1 MSIAKR
7 LYLLMAASL
16 ASVLIV
22 AAAGLIQ
29 IHKVFDAAN
38 YGNQNT
44 VPSLADLNDAMNNSA
59 LARLR
64 VWQFIGIDDQTTR
77 DKIVAK
83 LADNDKAVEDA
94 LNHYEKENLSDDTD
108 RKLLADIRKSYAD
121 FSDLRKKTVG
131 LAKEGKL
138 DEARDYILANQAIP
152 EKMAAAFKASY
163 DYNVKLGKDG
173 ADSARASV
181 SSATSIAIAVSV
193 VAIALII
200 LMGISLIRKIVS
212 SLEYA
217 VDIAETVAKGD
228 LTRNIDVS
236 SNDEV
241 GQLLS
246 SLNTMNS
253 SLATLVS
260 SVRVSTDSINAAST
274 EIATGNMDLSSR
286 TESQA
291 SSLEE
296 TASSLEELTSTVKQN
311 ADNARQANQ
320 LASNASETARKGGT
334 VVGEVVET
342 MNEINDS
349 ARKIVDI
356 IGVIDGIAFQTNIL
370 ALNAAVEAARAGE
383 QGRGFAVVAAEVRS
397 LAQRSATAAKEIK
410 VLIDDS
416 VGKVQRGTELVSQAG
431 STIQE
436 VVQSVQHVSDVVS
449 EISAA
454 SQEQTAGIDQ
464 INVAVTQMDETT
476 QQNAAL
482 VEQAAAAASALQD
495 QAHALSVIV
504 DGFKVSQQSG
514 NAAAGFSAGGSRP
527 AVAQAAPAP
536 AARKPAARPALK
548 AVPAPRAPAPA
559 RAKPKDDDAGDW
571 EEF

>member
-16 ASVLIV
+16 ASLLIV
-22 AAAGLIQ
+22 TAAGIIQ
-29 IHKVFDAAN
+29 INKVFSAAN
-38 YGNQNT
+38 YGNVNT
-44 VPSLADLNDAMNNSA
+44 IPSLIDLNDAMNNSA
-59 LARLR
+59 LTRLR
-64 VWQFIGIDDQTTR
+64 VWQFMAVDDAATR
-77 DKIVAK
+77 DKIIAMM
-83 LADNDKAVEDA
+83 AENDKAVDNA
-94 LNHYEKENLSDDTD
+94 ISHYEKENLSDDTD
-108 RKLLADIRKSYAD
+108 KQLIADIRKTYAD
-121 FSDLRKKTVG
+121 FSELRKKTVA

-138 DEARDYILANQAIP
+138 DEARDYILANQAIA
-152 EKMAAAFKASY
+152 EKMSAAFKASH
-163 DYNVKLGKDG
+163 DYNVKLGKES
-173 ADSARASV
+173 ADSARSTV
-181 SSATSIAIAVSV
+181 GSATSIAVGVSV
-193 VAIALII
+193 IAIALI
-200 LMGISLIRKIVS
+200 LFMGISLIRKIVS

-228 LTRNIDVS
+228 LSRNIDVS

-246 SLNTMNS
+246 SLKTMNS

-334 VVGEVVET
+334 VVSEVVET

-431 STIQE
+431 SMYRMW
-436 VVQSVQHVSDVVS
+436 SVKSLLPVRNRLPVLIRSMLQLPRWTRQRSKMRHWWNRQQRQHPPCR
-449 EISAA
+449 IRR
-454 SQEQTAGIDQ
+454 
-464 INVAVTQMDETT
+464 MPC
-476 QQNAAL
+476 L
-482 VEQAAAAASALQD
+482 
-495 QAHALSVIV
+495 
-504 DGFKVSQQSG
+504 
-514 NAAAGFSAGGSRP
+514 
-527 AVAQAAPAP
+527 
-536 AARKPAARPALK
+536 
-548 AVPAPRAPAPA
+548 
-559 RAKPKDDDAGDW
+559 
-571 EEF
+571 

>member
-7 LYLLMAASL
+7 LYLLMAVAL
-16 ASVLIV
+16 ASVIIV

-44 VPSLADLNDAMNNSA
+44 IPSLADLNEAMNNGA

-64 VWQFIGIDDQTTR
+64 VWQFIAVDDAATR
-77 DKIVAK
+77 DKIMAK
-83 LADNDKAVEDA
+83 MTENDKAVETA
-94 LNHYEKENLSDDTD
+94 ISHYEKENLSDETD
-108 RKLLADIRKSYAD
+108 RKLLAEVRKNYAD
-121 FSDLRKKTVG
+121 FTELRKKTVA

-138 DEARDYILANQAIP
+138 DEARDYILSNQAIP
-152 EKMAAAFKASY
+152 EKMGAAFKASY
-163 DYNVKLGKDG
+163 DYNMKLGSDH
-173 ADSARASV
+173 ADSARDTV
-181 SSATSIAIAVSV
+181 STATMIAVSV
-193 VAIALII
+193 SIAGIALI
-200 LMGISLIRKIVS
+200 LVMGLSLIRKIVS

-217 VDIAETVAKGD
+217 IDIAETVAKGD
-228 LTRNIDVS
+228 LTRTIDVS

-241 GQLLS
+241 GQLLN
-246 SLNTMNS
+246 SLNTMNG
-253 SLATLVS
+253 SLATLVG
-260 SVRVSTDSINAAST
+260 SVRTSTDSINAAST
-274 EIATGNMDLSSR
+274 EIASGNMDLSSR

-320 LASNASETARKGGT
+320 LANSASETARKGGT

-416 VGKVQRGTELVSQAG
+416 VGKVQRGTELVGQAG

-504 DGFKVSQQSG
+504 DGFKVNQHSG
-514 NAAAGFSAGGSRP
+514 QAAAGFSATASRP
-527 AVAQAAPAP
+527 VVAQAAPAA
-536 AARKPAARPALK
+536 AARKPAGKPALK
-548 AVPAPRAPAPA
+548 AVPAPRPAA
-559 RAKPKDDDAGDW
+559 SSRAKPKDDDAGDW

>member
-7 LYLLMAASL
+7 LYLLMLVSL
-16 ASVLIV
+16 ISLLAV
-22 AAAGLIQ
+22 AGAGLVQ
-29 IHKVFDAAN
+29 INKVFTAAN

-44 VPSLADLNDAMNNSA
+44 IPSLVDLSDAMVA
-59 LARLR
+59 GAIARTR
-64 VWQFIGIDDQTTR
+64 VWQYMAADDQASR
-77 DKIVAK
+77 DKIRTKIAES
-83 LADNDKAVEDA
+83 DKATEAA
-94 LNHYEKENLSDDTD
+94 LAQYEKENISDETD
-108 RKLLADIRKSYAD
+108 RKLIAEIRKSYAD
-121 FSDLRKKTVG
+121 FAELRKKIM
-131 LAKEGKL
+131 AMSDEGKR
-138 DEARDYILANQAIP
+138 DEARDFLMANQAIP
-152 EKMAAAFKASY
+152 EKLATAFKEDY
-163 DYNVKLGKDG
+163 DYNIKLGKEG
-173 ADSARASV
+173 ADAARSAV
-181 SSATSIAIAVSV
+181 STATTIAIVVSV
-193 VAIALII
+193 AGIALII

-217 VDIAETVAKGD
+217 VEVADTVAKGD
-228 LTRNIDVS
+228 LTRNIEAE
-236 SNDEV
+236 SNDEIGKV
-241 GQLLS
+241 LQAFKAM
-246 SLNTMNS
+246 NTA
-253 SLATLVS
+253 LQTLVT

-320 LASNASETARKGGT
+320 LATSASETARKGGT

-416 VGKVQRGTELVSQAG
+416 VGKVQRGTELVGQAG

-464 INVAVTQMDETT
+464 INLAVTQMDETT

-504 DGFKVSQQSG
+504 DGFKVNQHSG
-514 NAAAGFSAGGSRP
+514 QAAAGFSATASRP
-527 AVAQAAPAP
+527 VVAQAAPAA
-536 AARKPAARPALK
+536 AARKPAGKPALK
-548 AVPAPRAPAPA
+548 AVPAPRPAAPS

>member
-16 ASVLIV
+16 AGVLIV

-29 IHKVFDAAN
+29 INKVFDAAN
-38 YGNQNT
+38 YGNANT
-44 VPSLADLNDAMNNSA
+44 IPSLIDLNDAMVAAAIS
-59 LARLR
+59 RTR
-64 VWQFIGIDDQTTR
+64 VWQYMAADDPAAR
-77 DKIVAK
+77 DKIRSRIAE
-83 LADNDKAVEDA
+83 NDKAVEAA
-94 LNHYEKENLSDDTD
+94 LTHYEKENLSDDTD
-108 RKLLADIRKSYAD
+108 RKLIAEIRKTYAD
-121 FSDLRKKTVG
+121 FADLRKKIMA
-131 LAKEGKL
+131 LADEGKRE
-138 DEARDYILANQAIP
+138 EAREFLMANQAIP
-152 EKMAAAFKASY
+152 EKMAAAFKE
-163 DYNVKLGKDG
+163 DYEYNIKMGKAG

-181 SSATSIAIAVSV
+181 STATSIAVGVSV
-193 VAIALII
+193 VAIALI
-200 LMGISLIRKIVS
+200 LFMGITLIRKVVS

-217 VDIAETVAKGD
+217 VDIADTVAKGD

-527 AVAQAAPAP
+527 AVAQASPAP
-536 AARKPAARPALK
+536 ATRKPAARPALK